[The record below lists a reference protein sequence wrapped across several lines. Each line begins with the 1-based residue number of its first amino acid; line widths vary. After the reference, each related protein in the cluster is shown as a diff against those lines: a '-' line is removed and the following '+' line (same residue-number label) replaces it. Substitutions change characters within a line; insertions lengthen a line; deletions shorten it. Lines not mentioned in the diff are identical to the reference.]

1 MDLVEQKQATID
13 ELSQE
18 LEEKQKL
25 LVWGSAAHSGFAVC
39 TNA

>member
-25 LVWGSAAHSGFAVC
+25 LVRGQYWAQ
-39 TNA
+39 